1 MSWGNLFESVRMDG
15 VNPPLY
21 YIVVKALTTTIGMSE
36 LTLRLPSTLTN
47 VLGVLFAAVI
57 GYQVGGRIGSL
68 ASGWFWAFHP
78 MTIWY
83 ARDAR
88 PYAMAAM
95 FAAALVAVF
104 IIFQRRNPFTVW
116 VGVILIITLGLL
128 THYFFLVITT
138 ALLAFS
144 IIDIKRNPNFFRR
157 WTVAVLISFVPLTT
171 WLYWFFTQPQPS
183 LGIGWIQQPNLIDL
197 PATLWNLLS
206 GYGGLNSWPAM
217 LFGGTVFLLVV
228 TALIRGR
235 ERWSNLRTFIVGILL
250 PVGATWLISQRRP
263 VYLDRYFIV
272 LLPMVLILVSSGAER
287 LWLEIRRRIALR
299 ERGFIL
305 IVLVLCTGAIGLL
318 SGLQVHT
325 DGKYAKENW
334 RELTQLLKQNSTD
347 QTSILL
353 SEPEAILPL
362 TYYGMEGID
371 PIIIENTAVCD
382 PDCWWIL
389 RRPYTATHAFS
400 QVIRQP
406 GRSWEPELPEGC
418 SIIDRWNSSTGISL
432 WHVHCRVAEG
442 DGT

>member
-1 MSWGNLFESVRMDG
+1 MSWGNLFESVRLDG

-21 YIVVKALTTTIGMSE
+21 YLVVKAITTTIGMSE
-36 LTLRLPSTLTN
+36 FTLRLLSTLTN
-47 VLGVLFAAVI
+47 VLGVLFAMVI

-68 ASGWFWAFHP
+68 ASGWFWASHP

-88 PYAMAAM
+88 PYAMAVM
-95 FAAALVAVF
+95 LAAALVAVF
-104 IIFQRRNPFTVW
+104 ITAQRRTPFTVW
-116 VGVILIITLGLL
+116 VGVILISTLGLL
-128 THYFFLVITT
+128 THYFFLVLTIT
-138 ALLAFS
+138 LLAYS

-157 WTVAVLISFVPLTT
+157 WTLAVLISFVPLTI

-183 LGIGWIQQPNLIDL
+183 LGIGWIQQPTLYDI

-217 LFGGTVFLLVV
+217 LFGGLVLLLVV
-228 TALIRGR
+228 TALIRGS
-235 ERWSNLRTFIVGILL
+235 EKWSNLRTFILGIIL
-250 PVGATWLISQRRP
+250 PVVATWVISQRRP

-272 LLPMVLILVSSGAER
+272 LLPVVLILISSGAESV
-287 LWLEIRRRIALR
+287 WLEIRRRITLQ

-305 IVLVLCTGAIGLL
+305 IVLVLCVGAIGLL

-334 RELTQLLKQNSTD
+334 RELTQFIKQNSAE

-362 TYYGMEGID
+362 TYYGMGDID
-371 PIIIENTAVCD
+371 PIIIEKTSICD

-389 RRPYTATHAFS
+389 RQPYTATHAFS
-400 QVIRQP
+400 QALTLPHRQWKP
-406 GRSWEPELPEGC
+406 TPPEIC
-418 SIIDRWNSSTGISL
+418 QIVKHW
-432 WHVHCRVAEG
+432 EG
-442 DGT
+442 DTGLVAWLMRCLSKD